1 MWSYLLEL
9 EKPSIESYS
18 KTLKAMPE
26 SSLISCVE
34 DIEKLHLKL
43 IMEHNNEMERGK
55 KLGIVSKDN
64 NKFNLA

>member
-1 MWSYLLEL
+1 MEMWNYLLEL

-26 SSLISCVE
+26 SSLRSCAE

-43 IMEHNNEMERGK
+43 IMEHNTEMERGRR
-55 KLGIVSKDN
+55 LGIISSSN
-64 NKFNLA
+64 NRFD